1 MTLLNLVVFYY
12 RMSGFQ
18 EPLDFE
24 YDANSPKV
32 DQLLDQSD
40 PQDVDIEKDNEVFIM
55 EECQS
60 QDLGSMLACGEKDLF
75 SQEELSNSQ
84 LLTFVNAPTQED
96 VPVALAHP
104 QEVEGAQWSM

>member
-24 YDANSPKV
+24 YDANAPKV

-40 PQDVDIEKDNEVFIM
+40 PEDIDMEQDDEVVIV
-55 EECQS
+55 EE
-60 QDLGSMLACGEKDLF
+60 
-75 SQEELSNSQ
+75 
-84 LLTFVNAPTQED
+84 
-96 VPVALAHP
+96 
-104 QEVEGAQWSM
+104 